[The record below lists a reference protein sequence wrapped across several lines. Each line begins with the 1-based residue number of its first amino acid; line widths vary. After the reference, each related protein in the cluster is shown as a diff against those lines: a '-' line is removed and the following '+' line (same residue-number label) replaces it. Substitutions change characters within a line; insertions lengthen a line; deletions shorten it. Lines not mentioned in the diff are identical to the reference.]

1 MYGISDAEK
10 KPYKIKS
17 DSLSKNSKDGKIIEF
32 PLLITKFLGKK
43 IPAAGGFYLR
53 TLPFRI
59 IENAIKSYEKE
70 KIPAVFYI
78 HSWEL
83 TPEFMPKIT
92 LSKKDQFI
100 TFHNIQKT
108 YDKMDKLLKRYDFT
122 SFEKFIQEMPE
133 EFH

>member
-1 MYGISDAEK
+1 M
-10 KPYKIKS
+10 
-17 DSLSKNSKDGKIIEF
+17 
-32 PLLITKFLGKK
+32 
-43 IPAAGGFYLR
+43 R